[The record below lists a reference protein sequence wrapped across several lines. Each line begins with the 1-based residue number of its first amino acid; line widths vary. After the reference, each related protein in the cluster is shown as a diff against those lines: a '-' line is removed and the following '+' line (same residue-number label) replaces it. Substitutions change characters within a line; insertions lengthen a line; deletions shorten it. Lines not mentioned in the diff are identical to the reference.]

1 MFFSHFACLNSSV
14 CLLYGTICSVWC
26 MALHIWFFIRRFL
39 LELHLYVIEYIIKNF
54 QTNSLTY
61 YMLFNI
67 DYCLRKYCLLHF
79 SRSVLS
85 LRETTEPC
93 NYFILFYFFMF
104 LFYLFFTFNP
114 LYLVHNVTKCN
125 TWYAL
130 SSWKLTNYKILLL
143 QHSPKISNGHNF
155 CNFDTFSIF

>member
-14 CLLYGTICSVWC
+14 CLLYGTICSEWC
-26 MALHIWFFIRRFL
+26 MALHIWFFIRHFL

-79 SRSVLS
+79 PRSVSKFTRNHRTMQLF
-85 LRETTEPC
+85 
-93 NYFILFYFFMF
+93 YFIFFMF

-130 SSWKLTNYKILLL
+130 SFWKLTIQIIKYYYY
-143 QHSPKISNGHNF
+143 SISQK
-155 CNFDTFSIF
+155 

>member
-1 MFFSHFACLNSSV
+1 MCSLAI
-14 CLLYGTICSVWC
+14 LLAWIHLYAFCMGPFCSVWC
-26 MALHIWFFIRRFL
+26 MALHIWFFIRHFL

-61 YMLFNI
+61 HMLFNI
-67 DYCLRKYCLLHF
+67 DYCLWKYCLLHF
-79 SRSVLS
+79 SRSVPS

-93 NYFILFYFFMF
+93 NYFILFFML

-114 LYLVHNVTKCN
+114 LYLVHNITKCN

-130 SSWKLTNYKILLL
+130 SSWKLTIQIIKYYYY
-143 QHSPKISNGHNF
+143 SISQK
-155 CNFDTFSIF
+155 